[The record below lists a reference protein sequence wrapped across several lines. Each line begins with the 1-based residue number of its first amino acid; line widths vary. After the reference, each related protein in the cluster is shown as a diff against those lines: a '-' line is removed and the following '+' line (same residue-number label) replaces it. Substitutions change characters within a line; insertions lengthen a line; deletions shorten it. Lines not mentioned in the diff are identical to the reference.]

1 MARIPVI
8 FNFKIA
14 AAFDEAARA
23 VSLTRH
29 CESSGSDHSPEEL
42 GDLSD
47 LVNSFIE
54 SDCADEVEGNKKAV
68 KEDNEKDGSS
78 DSEGYWS
85 ETKDK
90 LKGLVV
96 LVQNEDDKE
105 KLKILEQVAE
115 LARPNVSDMSSDSEG
130 FKRRLMSGLRDNG
143 FDAGKLLS
151 SSTYTR
157 LCKSR
162 WEKFGRHPAGR
173 YEYVDL
179 IVNGTRYII
188 QVNLCGEFEIARPTT
203 TYASLIEV
211 FPTVFI
217 GKPEQLKQIVRLMC
231 RAMRESLKTRNMK
244 MPPWRQHGYMQAK
257 WFSPYKRTTDE
268 IPASSKKKDA
278 AAAVVERSVGFKEMA
293 TISYYCRD
301 NLVGNKAGLKA
312 GYLSAALNANAGIG
326 LES

>member
-1 MARIPVI
+1 MMARIPVI

-23 VSLTRH
+23 VSLTRTRH
-29 CESSGSDHSPEEL
+29 CESSGSDHSPEDL

-54 SDCADEVEGNKKAV
+54 SDCAFETDELEGNKKTV
-68 KEDNEKDGSS
+68 KEDNENDGSS

-115 LARPNVSDMSSDSEG
+115 LARRNVSDMSSEG

-143 FDAGKLLS
+143 FDAG
-151 SSTYTR
+151 

-179 IVNGTRYII
+179 NVNGTRYII

-203 TYASLIEV
+203 SYASLIEV
-211 FPTVFI
+211 FPMVFI

-231 RAMRESLKTRNMK
+231 RAMRESMKATNMK

-268 IPASSKKKDA
+268 IPASSKKKKDA
-278 AAAVVERSVGFKEMA
+278 AAAVVKRSVGFKELA

-301 NLVGNKAGLKA
+301 NLVGNKGGLKA
-312 GYLSAALNANAGIG
+312 GYLSAAFNANPGIG